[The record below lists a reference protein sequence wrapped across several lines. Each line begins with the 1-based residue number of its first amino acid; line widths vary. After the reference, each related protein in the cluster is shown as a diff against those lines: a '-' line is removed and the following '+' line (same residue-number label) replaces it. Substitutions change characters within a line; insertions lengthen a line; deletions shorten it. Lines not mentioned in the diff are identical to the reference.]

1 MPRPSCAS
9 TAELCDERIRSVT
22 IQSIASHPSVPTLRE
37 LDLTGRVAAVTGGS
51 RGIGRGIAE
60 LLAERGAAVAIAFRE
75 REEAARDV
83 VSSITA
89 GGGRSWSSACD
100 VGDPAS
106 VAAFFET
113 AANALG
119 PVDILVNNAGVTAD
133 AHVMMLDPARWHR
146 VLRTNLDGPYY
157 CTRAV
162 IRGMLQRRSGRII
175 NISSPSAAVPLAG
188 QSNYAAS
195 KAGLEGFTRALSR
208 DLAGRGVLVNAVS
221 PGLVETEML
230 ASMPQKVRESSVAA
244 IPLGRAGTVREVAE
258 VVAFLAS
265 DAASYITGQVIA
277 VDGGLT

>member
-1 MPRPSCAS
+1 MTPPRG
-9 TAELCDERIRSVT
+9 
-22 IQSIASHPSVPTLRE
+22 
-37 LDLTGRVAAVTGGS
+37 LDLTGRVAVVTGGS

-60 LLAERGAAVAIAFRE
+60 LLAERGAAVGIAYRE
-75 REEAARDV
+75 REDAAREV
-83 VSSITA
+83 VTA
-89 GGGRSWSSACD
+89 ISGRGGRTWAAACD
-100 VGDPAS
+100 ISDPAS
-106 VAAFFET
+106 VATYFDGVAG
-113 AANALG
+113 ALG
-119 PVDILVNNAGVTAD
+119 PVDILVNNAGVNAD
-133 AHVMMLDPARWHR
+133 AHVMMLDPARWQR

-162 IRGMLQRRSGRII
+162 VRGMLQRRNGRII
-175 NISSPSAAVPLAG
+175 NISSPSAVMPLAG

-230 ASMPQKVRESSVAA
+230 ASMPQKLRESSVAA
-244 IPLGRAGTVREVAE
+244 IPLGRAGSVREVAE